1 MNRTKTQ
8 LHKYGP
14 ASQKPGGK
22 PFFLAFGAHRPHLPW
37 NMPRK
42 FWDMYPVMILLAI
55 LFLNSY
61 FLENSDNLIPGNFRN
76 LYILHK
82 FSIFPSGPP
91 IPLYISTRMLLTHT
105 FDILPSSLSSRHIY
119 NSFPRVN
126 PLSHYISFY
135 SLILTITPYI

>member
-91 IPLYISTRMLLTHT
+91 IPLYISSHMLLTHA
-105 FDILPSSLSSRHIY
+105 FDILPHPCHHATYITLSSSQPPIPLHI
-119 NSFPRVN
+119 STPSSS
-126 PLSHYISFY
+126 P
-135 SLILTITPYI
+135 SLPS